1 MKIGIIGTGRHGSR
15 YAGHIVNDCPELEL
29 TAIARRSRSGRE
41 QARSWQCRWFADW
54 RELIACREVDA
65 VICAV
70 PPAENEA
77 IAACCGEHGKPLLV
91 EKPLAVSGHAAAAM
105 VRRLR
110 RRGVALTVGQTL
122 RYNPVIKRLREHALE
137 MGRLYTVYANQRLEP
152 SNLSWLDEPA
162 AAGAGVTL
170 HIAVHVFDALHVIT
184 GLKIKRVTASCRS
197 VLTKQ
202 LEDLALIHLEME
214 DGVTGLVE
222 ISKLSPVRS
231 GRYELV
237 CSSGLL
243 HGDQILGQVS
253 RQGDDGGAMSDCFPP
268 EPTIIPLLRDWQ
280 RFLENRGPNPVP
292 GEDGLYAVRVAEAC
306 LQSSMNGGW
315 VDVAADPV

>member
-15 YAGHIVNDCPELEL
+15 YAHHIVNDCPSLEL
-29 TAIARRSRSGRE
+29 TAIARRSPSGRE

-70 PPAENEA
+70 PPAENQA
-77 IAACCGEHGKPLLV
+77 IADCCADYNKPLLI
-91 EKPLAVSGHAAAAM
+91 EKPLAIHGDTAAAM

-110 RRGVALTVGQTL
+110 SRGVAVTVGQTL
-122 RYNPVIKRLREHALE
+122 RYNPVIRRLREYLPA
-137 MGRLYTVYANQRLEP
+137 MGRLHTVYANQRLEP
-152 SNLSWLDEPA
+152 STLSWLDEPA

-184 GLKIKRVTASCRS
+184 GLKITRVAASCRS
-197 VLTKQ
+197 VLTNQ
-202 LEDLALIHLEME
+202 LEDLALIRVEME
-214 DGVTGLVE
+214 DGVAGLIE

-237 CSSGLL
+237 CSAGLL
-243 HGDQILGQVS
+243 HGDQILGKVCRES
-253 RQGDDGGAMSDCFPP
+253 GDGRSDNDCFAPM
-268 EPTIIPLLRDWQ
+268 PTIIPLLQDWHL
-280 RFLENRGPNPVP
+280 FLQGHGPNPVP
-292 GEDGLYAVRVAEAC
+292 GEDGVYAVRVAEAC
-306 LQSSMNGGW
+306 LQSSTGGGW
-315 VDVAADPV
+315 VEVAADSV